1 MSAAT
6 RAERRKKPAP
16 DRCADAPVEQPTGPR
31 IDPEFASLI
40 PALAADELARL
51 EASLLAEGCR
61 DPLVVWE
68 GHNVLLDGHNRHT
81 ICTRHNIP
89 FQVVSLPFPTREAAR
104 DFILHTQLGRR
115 NISPEAASYLRGKR
129 YLEMR
134 RQGTRTDLTSGQN
147 VRKWAA
153 ERLGEEYKVSEKTIR
168 RDGHFAEAV
177 DRIATHCGDS
187 VRAWLLSR
195 DMTLARSG
203 VLRLSKLTAKEQR
216 EYLAKLFGGESK
228 PRFPAARRTI
238 TLSRKPEELAPRL
251 FEALGR
257 EEAAAVAR
265 LLARLLKGGT
275 GEKKAGGRSRRRSR
289 V

>member
-1 MSAAT
+1 MSVAT
-6 RAERRKKPAP
+6 RAERRKKPSP
-16 DRCADAPVEQPTGPR
+16 DRSADARAVQPDGPQ

-40 PALAADELARL
+40 PALAPDELARL

-68 GHNVLLDGHNRHT
+68 GQSVLLDGHNRHSL
-81 ICTRHNIP
+81 CTRHNIP
-89 FQVVSLPFPTREAAR
+89 YNIVSLPFASREAAR

-129 YLEMR
+129 YLEMK
-134 RQGTRTDLTSGQN
+134 RQGERTDLTSGQN
-147 VRKWAA
+147 DPKRLS
-153 ERLGEEYKVSEKTIR
+153 ERLGEEYKVAEKTIR
-168 RDGHFAEAV
+168 RDAAFAAAV
-177 DRIATHCGDS
+177 DRIASNCGDAA
-187 VRAWLLSR
+187 RAWLLSR

-203 VLRLSKLTAKEQR
+203 VLRIAKLSPREQR
-216 EYLAKLFGGESK
+216 DFVAKLLDGAGK
-228 PRFPAARRTI
+228 PRFPVARKTI

-251 FEALGR
+251 FDALGR

-275 GEKKAGGRSRRRSR
+275 GEKKTGGRSRRRSR